1 MLPTPKKYFVTAGSA
16 EGTSELNAFDN
27 ALLKAGIGN
36 VNLIKVSS
44 ILPPGTEFCPQL
56 KIPFGSLVPV
66 AYASI
71 ISEHPGDTISAAVAT
86 GISEDTF
93 GVIMEFSDHCTRE
106 EAEAKVTAMVK
117 EAFATR
123 GMNLKEIKLAAV
135 EHQVKHIGCAFAA
148 VPLWY

>member
-27 ALLKAGIGN
+27 ALLQASIGN

-44 ILPPGTEFCPQL
+44 ILPPGTEYDPEL
-56 KIPFGSLVPV
+56 RIPFGSLVPV

-71 ISEHPGDTISAAVAT
+71 ISEHPGDTISAAVAV
-86 GISEDTF
+86 GVSEDTF
-93 GVIMEFSDHCTRE
+93 GVIMEFSDHCARG
-106 EAEAKVTAMVK
+106 EAEAKVTSMVR
-117 EAFATR
+117 EAFANR
-123 GMNLKEIKLAAV
+123 GMELIDIKMASSEIT
-135 EHQVKHIGCAFAA
+135 VKNIGCAFAA